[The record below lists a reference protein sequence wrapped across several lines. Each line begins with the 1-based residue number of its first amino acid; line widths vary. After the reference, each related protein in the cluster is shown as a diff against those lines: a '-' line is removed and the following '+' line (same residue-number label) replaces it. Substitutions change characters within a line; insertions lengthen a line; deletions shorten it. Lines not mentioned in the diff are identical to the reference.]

1 MRLFSR
7 LALILVLV
15 LTVAVVGAQDQP
27 TPTPHLDTFEIVPEP
42 VTVEQFRLTS
52 VVPQGW
58 TPLGNGLYARATS
71 QTEGDVTLL
80 AIQSAPLQQDALLA
94 ALLPQL
100 QLREAPEPVS
110 TMATDLSE
118 WDLYEVT
125 VEAQGLTIAVDLA
138 LTNTGGVTYIVL
150 AQYLPEDRETLYEP
164 VFLAAVES
172 MAPMGAQP
180 EEEVPYH
187 VEGVAFNNGDIT
199 LVGTLTRP
207 DVAGQHP
214 AVVLMTGSGPQ
225 TRDEEVVPGFPLFK
239 IIADALTREGIAVL
253 RFDDRGVGESGGDY
267 AAATIDDFASDALAA
282 VNYLKTRPDIRV
294 NEVGILG
301 HSEGGLY
308 ASKLGANPESG
319 VAFIIIMAGPGTNGK
334 DVLLEQNRQ
343 ILEAGGATQE
353 QIDGQLTFLEG
364 LFPLVEANDWATVET
379 YTYDSIMAQYELLT
393 PEEQA
398 EVGDAEEYARTS
410 TDQFLANYNT
420 GWFRSFLNYDPAA
433 DLAAIQ
439 VPVLALFGGKDV
451 QVDEEQNIPLME
463 AAFAQGS
470 NEDVEIVN
478 FPNANHLFQEAET
491 GNIDEYETLPFE
503 FTPDFLPTIVEWLKA
518 RVTITEAPATE

>member
-1 MRLFSR
+1 MRLITR
-7 LALILVLV
+7 LLVIMVLALTAV
-15 LTVAVVGAQDQP
+15 VVGAQDQP
-27 TPTPHLDTFEIVPEP
+27 TPTPHPDTFEIVPEP

-58 TPLGNGLYARATS
+58 MPQGNGLFTRATS
-71 QTEGDVTLL
+71 EAAGDVTML

-100 QLREAPEPVS
+100 QLREAPEPVG
-110 TMATDLSE
+110 TLVTDLSE
-118 WDLYEVT
+118 WSLYEIT
-125 VEAQGLTIAVDLA
+125 VEAEELTIAVDLA

-150 AQYLPEDRETLYEP
+150 TQYLPEDRDSLYEP
-164 VFLAAVES
+164 VFLAAVEAL
-172 MAPMGAQP
+172 APMGAPP

-187 VEGVAFNNGDIT
+187 VEGVSFTNGDIT

-207 DVAGQHP
+207 EVEGQHP

-225 TRDEEVVPGFPLFK
+225 TRDEEVVAGFPLFK
-239 IIADALTREGIAVL
+239 LIADALTREGIAVL
-253 RFDDRGVGESGGDY
+253 RFDDRGVGESSGDY
-267 AAATIDDFASDALAA
+267 DTATIDDFASDALAA

-343 ILEAGGATQE
+343 ILAAGGATE
-353 QIDGQLTFLEG
+353 EEIASQISFLEG

-379 YTYDSIMAQYELLT
+379 YTYDNIMAEFERLS

-398 EVGDAEEYARTS
+398 EVEDPEAYART
-410 TDQFLANYNT
+410 TTEQFLASYGT
-420 GWFRSFLNYDPAA
+420 QWFRSFLNYDPTE

-463 AAFAQGS
+463 AAFAQGT